1 MRRFLLALA
10 ACVATLAAAQEVP
23 VPKLTGHVVDLTA
36 TLDAAQRQALEAK
49 LAGFEVER
57 GAQVVVLLV
66 PTLNGE
72 ADEAFAGRVTD
83 AWKLGR
89 KGVDDGVLFLVAKQ
103 DRKLRI
109 QTGRGVQGTLT
120 DVLSK
125 RIVSDIV
132 APYFRKGDFAGG
144 LDAGT
149 DAIMKA
155 VAGESLPL
163 PTPRA
168 QTARHVDIGGSIP
181 ELFVIA
187 FFVVP
192 IAGMILRGIFGRFFG
207 ATITSGVTGVVV
219 WLFLGSIGLV
229 ALAALLAF
237 VFTLFSGAG
246 IGRAVRGPGW
256 GGGYVPGGWGGGFG
270 GGGGGG
276 FSGGGGGGFSGG
288 GGSFDGGGASGS
300 W

>member
-1 MRRFLLALA
+1 MRRFLFALLACFAALA
-10 ACVATLAAAQEVP
+10 TAQQPVP

-36 TLDAAQRQALEAK
+36 TLDASQRGALEAK

-66 PTLNGE
+66 PTLGGE
-72 ADEAFAGRVTD
+72 AIEDFAGRVTD
-83 AWKLGR
+83 EWKLGR

-103 DRKLRI
+103 DHKLRI

-120 DVLSK
+120 DLLSK

-132 APYFRKGDFAGG
+132 TPYFRKGDFAGG

-155 VAGESLPL
+155 VQGEALPA
-163 PTPRA
+163 PA
-168 QTARHVDIGGSIP
+168 QQARPARHGNIGGSMP

-192 IAGMILRGIFGRFFG
+192 VVGMILRGIFGRFFG
-207 ATITSGVTGVVV
+207 ATITSGLTGVVV
-219 WLFLGSIGLV
+219 WL
-229 ALAALLAF
+229 
-237 VFTLFSGAG
+237 
-246 IGRAVRGPGW
+246 
-256 GGGYVPGGWGGGFG
+256 
-270 GGGGGG
+270 
-276 FSGGGGGGFSGG
+276 
-288 GGSFDGGGASGS
+288 
-300 W
+300 